1 MLLAAQCRRGRARY
15 GPNRHKVPALECR
28 KLPLQLAYSFSF
40 PLAQV
45 RPSSLTP
52 RDEEKRLA
60 CAALPATGNAT
71 LFSFR
76 CHLRPPTSH
85 ELSEPSI
92 FIYAVFHHVCSGP
105 DSSHRDR
112 CSPGGSRFVSLRF
125 WERPG
130 DGLTGTDRD
139 ASSLSRYR

>member
-71 LFSFR
+71 LFSSR

-92 FIYAVFHHVCSGP
+92 FIFSAVA
-105 DSSHRDR
+105 
-112 CSPGGSRFVSLRF
+112 
-125 WERPG
+125 
-130 DGLTGTDRD
+130 LTRHIVIDAVLADRD
-139 ASSLSRYR
+139 LSHCAFGKGRVTG